1 MGAAPPHGLW
11 VTVVAVTADSNP
23 DDELESMR
31 WRVFGERML
40 YDNPW
45 VRLVKVDVQPP
56 HGERFEHHVVR
67 LQRVAIAAVIDDD
80 TDRVLMLWRHR
91 FVTDEWGWEL
101 PGGIVDGDEQG
112 AITAAREVE
121 EETGWRPGPMTHLLS
136 FQPMIGMV
144 DTPHELYVA
153 QGAERIGP
161 PTDLE
166 EAGRVD
172 WIPLGSV
179 LDLISKGE
187 ILGSG
192 SLVAL
197 LHILASRQGGG

>member
-1 MGAAPPHGLW
+1 
-11 VTVVAVTADSNP
+11 
-23 DDELESMR
+23 MR
-31 WRVFGERML
+31 WRVFGERTL

-56 HGERFEHHVVR
+56 HGARFEHHVIR
-67 LQRVAIAAVIDDD
+67 LQQVAITAVVDDD
-80 TDRVLMLWRHR
+80 DRVLMLWRHR

-101 PGGIVDGDEQG
+101 PGGIVDGDELG
-112 AITAAREVE
+112 SETAAREVE
-121 EETGWRPGPMTHLLS
+121 EETGWRPGPMTHLLD

-144 DTPHELYVA
+144 DTPHKLYLA
-153 QGAERIGP
+153 DGAVRVGD

-172 WIPLGSV
+172 WIPLASI

-197 LHILASRQGGG
+197 LHILATRQTGG

>member
-1 MGAAPPHGLW
+1 
-11 VTVVAVTADSNP
+11 VATRS
-23 DDELESMR
+23 
-31 WRVFGERML
+31 
-40 YDNPW
+40 
-45 VRLVKVDVQPP
+45 
-56 HGERFEHHVVR
+56 
-67 LQRVAIAAVIDDD
+67 DD
-80 TDRVLMLWRHR
+80 TPA
-91 FVTDEWGWEL
+91 E
-101 PGGIVDGDEQG
+101 
-112 AITAAREVE
+112 
-121 EETGWRPGPMTHLLS
+121 

-144 DTPHELYVA
+144 DTPHELFVA
-153 QGAERIGP
+153 HGAERVGA

-197 LHILASRQGGG
+197 LHILATRRNGS

>member
-1 MGAAPPHGLW
+1 
-11 VTVVAVTADSNP
+11 
-23 DDELESMR
+23 MR
-31 WRVFGERML
+31 WRVFGERTL
-40 YDNPW
+40 YDNRW

-67 LQRVAIAAVIDDD
+67 LQRVAIAAVLDDAS
-80 TDRVLMLWRHR
+80 RVLMLWRHR

-101 PGGIVDGDEQG
+101 PGGIVEEAEDGVS
-112 AITAAREVE
+112 TAAREVE
-121 EETGWRPGPMTHLLS
+121 EETGWRPDRLTHVLT

-144 DTPHELYVA
+144 DSPHELFVGR
-153 QGAERIGP
+153 GAVRAGD

-166 EAGRVD
+166 EAGRVEWVAID
-172 WIPLGSV
+172 SV

-192 SLVAL
+192 SLVGL
-197 LHILASRQGGG
+197 LHILATGADGH